1 MSTSTHPIIVPY
13 DFDVE
18 DAFSSTNIPNYAPAS
33 LNYSSASLGNSFSNT
48 SEDPSEDQ
56 LVPIVVSPFHDDLY
70 MKVIQAYYATNELP
84 IPPPPALI
92 TPPTV
97 LLPPPVLP
105 SSPLFDPR
113 DFFLPE
119 EILPPQEQACFI
131 SLSSIDLPTPPQV
144 FETGESSHVP
154 RLERHKEQ
162 IDEILNQLD
171 ELPLERIEHMEDK
184 IEGLG
189 TEGAVGLVRWFER
202 AESVFSRSNCTEDC
216 KVKFATV
223 LCPII
228 VPNSKKMMEVFIGGL
243 PRSIKGNVTASK
255 PQTLEEAI
263 TITQRAYAATPT
275 VNDGYA
281 GNFPLCKRCNLHHTG
296 PCTGKCQTCN
306 KMGHQTK
313 NCKNKG
319 PATRSNLQPVSVT
332 CHAYG
337 EKEHY
342 RNQCPKANNSAH
354 GRAYMLRDKNA
365 HQDTNVV
372 TGTFLL
378 NQHLARVLFDL
389 GADKSFLSISIASML
404 NIPPITIDTIYD
416 IKIADENLVS
426 TNTVIQ
432 GCTLVLSNQPFE
444 IDLTPIKL
452 GSFDVLIGMDR
463 LSKYHDKILCDE
475 KVVHIPIDGE
485 TLIIR
490 GDRIKNWASPT
501 THIEVRQLLGLY
513 GYYRRFIKD
522 FSKIAKYLAE
532 LTQKNKKYTWGE
544 DQESVF
550 QMLKQKLC
558 EAPILALPEGNDDF
572 VVYCDASLQDALSR
586 KVRIKPL
593 RVRALV
599 MTLHLK
605 LPSQILEAQTK
616 AIKEEN
622 IKAENLRG
630 MDKAFEIIVHHLTKS
645 AHFIPIK
652 ETDSMET
659 LTRLN
664 IKEIVSRHGV
674 PISIISDRD
683 RHFTSRFWKL
693 MQGASGTQLDMSTTY
708 HPQTDGQSERTIQTL
723 EDMFRACVI
732 DFGKGWE
739 RHLPLVK
746 FSYNNSYHASIKAA
760 PFKAL
765 YGQKCQLLVC
775 WTKVGDVQLTGP
787 EIIHETTEKIVQI

>member
-1 MSTSTHPIIVPY
+1 MSTSTHPIIVPN

-33 LNYSSASLGNSFSNT
+33 PNYSSTSLGNSFSNT

-56 LVPIVVSPFHDDLY
+56 LVPIVISPFHDDLY

-84 IPPPPALI
+84 IPPPPAPI

-97 LLPPPVLP
+97 LLPPLVLP
-105 SSPLFDPR
+105 SNSTM
-113 DFFLPE
+113 
-119 EILPPQEQACFI
+119 EILIKDVQVLYQSDMN
-131 SLSSIDLPTPPQV
+131 SL
-144 FETGESSHVP
+144 
-154 RLERHKEQ
+154 
-162 IDEILNQLD
+162 LD
-171 ELPLERIEHMEDK
+171 K
-184 IEGLG
+184 VC

-216 KVKFATV
+216 KVKFST
-223 LCPII
+223 
-228 VPNSKKMMEVFIGGL
+228 
-243 PRSIKGNVTASK
+243 GNVTASK

-263 TITQRAYAATPT
+263 TITQS
-275 VNDGYA
+275 GYA

-313 NCKNKG
+313 NCRNKG

-332 CHAYG
+332 CHACG
-337 EKEHY
+337 EKENY
-342 RNQCPKANNSAH
+342 RNQCPKANNSAY

-365 HQDTNVV
+365 HQDPNVV

-389 GADKSFLSISIASML
+389 GADKSFISISIASML

-463 LSKYHDKILCDE
+463 LSKYHAKILCDE

-490 GDRIKNWASPT
+490 GDRN
-501 THIEVRQLLGLY
+501 Y
-513 GYYRRFIKD
+513 D
-522 FSKIAKYLAE
+522 
-532 LTQKNKKYTWGE
+532 
-544 DQESVF
+544 
-550 QMLKQKLC
+550 C
-558 EAPILALPEGNDDF
+558 EICYHPCKAN
-572 VVYCDASLQDALSR
+572 VVADALSR

-605 LPSQILEAQTK
+605 LPSQILEAQTE

-622 IKAENLRG
+622 SEAENLRG
-630 MDKAFEIIVHHLTKS
+630 MDKAFE
-645 AHFIPIK
+645 
-652 ETDSMET
+652 
-659 LTRLN
+659 
-664 IKEIVSRHGV
+664 
-674 PISIISDRD
+674 
-683 RHFTSRFWKL
+683 
-693 MQGASGTQLDMSTTY
+693 GALGTQLDMSTTY

-723 EDMFRACVI
+723 EDILRACVI

-739 RHLPLVK
+739 RHLPLAK
-746 FSYNNSYHASIKAA
+746 FSYNNSYHASIKATS
-760 PFKAL
+760 FKVL
-765 YGQKCQLLVC
+765 YGQKCQSLVC
-775 WTKVGDVQLTGP
+775 WTEVGDVQLTGP
-787 EIIHETTEKIVQI
+787 EIIHETTKKIVQI